1 MDFNGTNGYFLL
13 AFLDLTPQS
22 LVGFIVLAPLI
33 ALSLTVHEF
42 WHAYSAELLGDH
54 TAKREGRCTLNPLMH
69 LDPIGTIALFIGPVG
84 WARPVPFD
92 PRNFRNPARGTM
104 ITVAAGPASNLGLAL
119 IAGLLLRALPAMGV
133 LPPLGDV
140 NGPQGPTFVTWLYGS
155 LTMFM
160 FMNTFL
166 CLFNLIPLFPLDGH
180 HLFRETLKGEARQ
193 RFVEHQHLGIYIL
206 IALLLS
212 GPVLKTPII
221 PMILGKPALRLMELF
236 AGETGLALG
245 LFCRD
250 GLLAFMPW

>member
-1 MDFNGTNGYFLL
+1 MDFNGTDGNLLL

-92 PRNFRNPARGTM
+92 PRNFRNASRGTM

-119 IAGLLLRALPAMGV
+119 IAGLLLRALPALGV
-133 LPPLGDV
+133 LPDLGAMS
-140 NGPQGPTFVTWLYGS
+140 GPRGPTFVTWLYGS

-166 CLFNLIPLFPLDGH
+166 CLFNLIPLYPLDGH

-193 RFVEHQHLGIYIL
+193 RFIERQHLGVFVL
-206 IALLLS
+206 IALLVS
-212 GPVLKTPII
+212 GPVFGVPII
-221 PMILGKPALRLMELF
+221 RMIIGGPAVRLMELF
-236 AGETGLALG
+236 AGEKGLALG
-245 LFCRD
+245 LFCRE
-250 GLLAFMPW
+250 GLDSFMPW